1 MKLLAQVVVV
11 EPLALIVSLPN
22 QLLAHVPITNISS
35 ELTARLEAM
44 DEDMDK
50 PENSDDEEEASQ
62 VPELPELFH
71 PGQFVRA
78 IVSTVH
84 APGAGEALGLGRG
97 RDELHKGSRRV
108 ELSLIPEKVNEG
120 VVKQD
125 LKTGVSATEMVEQRR
140 METRGLLNAPSARW
154 KA

>member
-1 MKLLAQVVVV
+1 MKLLAQVVAV

-50 PENSDDEEEASQ
+50 SEDGDEEEEPSQ

-71 PGQFVRA
+71 SGQFVRT

-84 APGAGEALGLGRG
+84 APGAGDAVGLGRG
-97 RDELHKGSRRV
+97 RDELHKSSRRV

-125 LKTGVSATEMVEQRR
+125 LKPGFVSVTMP
-140 METRGLLNAPSARW
+140 TNTFY
-154 KA
+154 